1 MSTWVKVCGCTS
13 IGEVVA
19 VADAGADAVG
29 FIFAPSPRRIEIG
42 AFEQIAASIPERLA
56 VVAVVADVRPDDLER
71 MRAAVPRLMVQFSAG
86 VPNRVLAAGDART
99 IAVIHVDTQ
108 GTAELERH
116 AARHP
121 NATLLFDRGMPG
133 LLGGSGATFD
143 WSRVAPIVAVRR
155 AIVAGGLRPGNVGQ
169 CIRILRPYGV
179 DVRSGVERDG
189 RKDPAMIRA
198 FVKAV
203 RDADAA

>member
-1 MSTWVKVCGCTS
+1 MSIWVKVCGCTG
-13 IGEVVA
+13 IGDVVA

-29 FIFAPSPRRIEIG
+29 FIFAPSPRRIEVG
-42 AFEQIAASIPERLA
+42 AFERIAASIPERLD
-56 VVAVVADVRPDDLER
+56 VVAVVGEIRPDDVDR

-86 VPNRVLAAGDART
+86 VPSQPAASDARRT
-99 IAVIHVDTQ
+99 IAVIHVDAQ
-108 GTAELERH
+108 GPAELERH

-121 NATLLFDRGMPG
+121 NATLLFDRGVPG

-143 WSRVAPIVAVRR
+143 WSRVAPIVARRR
-155 AIVAGGLRPGNVGQ
+155 AIVAGGLTPENVGE
-169 CIRILRPYGV
+169 CIRTLRPYGV